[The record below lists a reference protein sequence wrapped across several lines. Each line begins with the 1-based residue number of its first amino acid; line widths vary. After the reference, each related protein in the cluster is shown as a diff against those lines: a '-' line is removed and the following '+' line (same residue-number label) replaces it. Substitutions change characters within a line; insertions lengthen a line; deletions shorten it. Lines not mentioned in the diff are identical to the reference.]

1 MRPLRP
7 SIKFNLLKWLI
18 APLLIINLVGAG
30 MTYWLAWL
38 PAEHAFDQSLA
49 DAAWALTSQIKQ
61 VRGKTSLELT
71 KQAEQM
77 LRADHFDKMYFVVRD
92 AQGETLAGDRNFP
105 ALTDA
110 VELHE
115 PYTFDAE
122 MNGEQ
127 VRVVALY
134 VSIDRN
140 PIYIGIAETFR
151 KRNQTHYVIL
161 MSLFLLDGAL
171 TFFSIA
177 VVWIA
182 VNKGLHP
189 LRELQQHLG
198 QRNHDNLTPI
208 EFAEHTEEL
217 APVVT
222 SINGLLDNIRKGA
235 SAQQNFLA
243 NVAHQI
249 RTPLTGLRLQLEWLH
264 QRHADEPETAH
275 STELMMSSVER
286 MVRQSNQ
293 LLALAR
299 AEPSRFKPAYLE
311 ELSLDKLVE
320 ESVQHFIEQA
330 DKKQIDLGFDLQ
342 SARMRG
348 DHFMLRDLIDNLVDN
363 AVRYSP
369 PQSTVTVSCREHAEL
384 TLLTVE
390 DSGPGIAP
398 EHRELIFDRFYR
410 ANDKIAG
417 SGLGLAIVR
426 DIAKDHGGEISV
438 TSGADDRGTLFVVR
452 FPRHGLAPTTEHIV
466 VDLSKV

>member
-1 MRPLRP
+1 MRSLRH

-18 APLLIINLVGAG
+18 APLLIVNLIGAG
-30 MTYWLAWL
+30 LTYWLAWL
-38 PAEHAFDQSLA
+38 PAQHAFDQSLA
-49 DAAWALTSQIKQ
+49 DAAWTLTTQLKQ
-61 VRGKTSLELT
+61 VHGKVSMELSR
-71 KQAEQM
+71 QAEQM
-77 LRADHFDKMYFVVRD
+77 LRADHFDTMYFVVRD
-92 AQGETLAGDRNFP
+92 ASGTTLVGDRNFP
-105 ALTDA
+105 SVTEA
-110 VELHE
+110 VELNE
-115 PYTFDAE
+115 PVTYDGV

-127 VRVVALY
+127 VRIAALY
-134 VSIDRN
+134 LNMDHN

-171 TFFSIA
+171 TFFSVAI
-177 VVWIA
+177 VLIA

-208 EFAEHTEEL
+208 EFSSKTEEL
-217 APVVT
+217 RPVVKA
-222 SINGLLDNIRKGA
+222 INGLLDNIRKGA
-235 SAQQNFLA
+235 TAQQNFLA

-275 STELMMSSVER
+275 STELMTSTVER

-299 AEPSRFKPAYLE
+299 AEPSRFKPTHLE
-311 ELSLDKLVE
+311 ALSLDKLVE

-330 DKKQIDLGFDLQ
+330 DKKQIDLGFDLLP
-342 SARMRG
+342 ARVLG
-348 DHFMLRDLIDNLVDN
+348 DRFMLRDLIDNLVDN

-369 PQSTVTVSCREHAEL
+369 PQSTVTVSCCEQGEL

-410 ANDKIAG
+410 VNDKIAG

-426 DIAKDHGGEISV
+426 DIAKDHGGEIAL
-438 TSGADDRGTLFVVR
+438 TSGDAERGTVFTVR
-452 FPRHGLAPTTEHIV
+452 FPRHRADLPEESV
-466 VDLSKV
+466 VF

>member
-1 MRPLRP
+1 MRRSPASNPTHKVMRH

-18 APLLIINLVGAG
+18 APLLAVNLIGAG
-30 MTYWLAWL
+30 LTYWLAWL
-38 PAEHAFDQSLA
+38 PAQDAFDQSIT
-49 DAAWALTSQIKQ
+49 DAAWALTSQIKR

-77 LRADHFDKMYFVVRD
+77 LRSDHFDTMYFVVRD
-92 AQGETLAGDRNFP
+92 ASGDTLAGDHNFP
-105 ALTDA
+105 AVNQIA
-110 VELHE
+110 E
-115 PYTFDAE
+115 PNEPVTYDGI

-127 VRVVALY
+127 VRIAALY
-134 VSIDRN
+134 VSIERT
-140 PIYIGIAETFR
+140 PVYIGIAETFR

-161 MSLFLLDGAL
+161 ISLLLLDGVL
-171 TFFSIA
+171 TAFSI
-177 VVWIA
+177 VIVLVA

-189 LRELQQHLG
+189 LRELQQNLD
-198 QRNHDNLTPI
+198 QRNRDNLTPI
-208 EFAEHTEEL
+208 DVAQTTEEL
-217 APVVT
+217 TPVVRA
-222 SINGLLDNIRKGA
+222 INSLLDNIRKGA
-235 SAQQNFLA
+235 TAQQNFLA

-249 RTPLTGLRLQLEWLH
+249 RTPLTGLRLQLEWLQ
-264 QRHADEPETAH
+264 QRHANEPETAH
-275 STELMMSSVER
+275 STELMTSSVER

-299 AEPSRFKPAYLE
+299 AEPSRFKPTHLE

-342 SARMRG
+342 PARVKG
-348 DHFMLRDLIDNLVDN
+348 DRFMLRDLIDNLVDN

-369 PQSTVTVSCREHAEL
+369 PQSTVTVSCREQEDA

-410 ANDKIAG
+410 VNDKISG

-426 DIAKDHGGEISV
+426 DIAKDHGGEITL
-438 TSGADDRGTLFVVR
+438 TSGDEDRGTVFTVR
-452 FPRHGLAPTTEHIV
+452 FPHGV
-466 VDLSKV
+466 

>member
-1 MRPLRP
+1 MRP

-18 APLLIINLVGAG
+18 APLLAVNLIGAG
-30 MTYWLAWL
+30 LTYWLAWL
-38 PAEHAFDQSLA
+38 PAQDAFDQSIS
-49 DAAWALTSQIKQ
+49 DAAWALTSQVKR
-61 VRGKTSLELT
+61 VSGKTSLELT

-77 LRADHFDKMYFVVRD
+77 LRSDHFDTMYFVVRD
-92 AQGETLAGDRNFP
+92 ASGATLAGDHTFP
-105 ALTDA
+105 DVNRATD
-110 VELHE
+110 HNE
-115 PYTFDAE
+115 PVTYDGV

-127 VRVVALY
+127 VRIAALA
-134 VSIDRN
+134 VNIEGSST
-140 PIYIGIAETFR
+140 YIGIAETFR

-161 MSLFLLDGAL
+161 ISLLLLDGAL

-177 VVWIA
+177 IVLIA

-189 LRELQQHLG
+189 LRELQQNLG

-208 EFAEHTEEL
+208 EFKETTEEL
-217 APVVT
+217 TPVVT
-222 SINGLLDNIRKGA
+222 AINSLLGNISKGA
-235 SAQQNFLA
+235 TAQQNFLA

-249 RTPLTGLRLQLEWLH
+249 RTPLTGLRLQLEWLQ
-264 QRHADEPETAH
+264 QRHAAEPETAH
-275 STELMMSSVER
+275 SAELMTSSVER

-299 AEPSRFKPAYLE
+299 AEPSRFKPTHHE
-311 ELSLDKLVE
+311 DLSLDKLVE

-342 SARMRG
+342 PARVQG
-348 DHFMLRDLIDNLVDN
+348 DRFMLRDLIDNLVDN

-369 PQSTVTVSCREHAEL
+369 PQSTVTVSCREHEDA

-410 ANDKIAG
+410 ANDKISG

-426 DIAKDHGGEISV
+426 DIAKDHGGEISLV
-438 TSGADDRGTLFVVR
+438 SGDANCGTVFTVR
-452 FPRHGLAPTTEHIV
+452 FPRRA
-466 VDLSKV
+466 

>member
-1 MRPLRP
+1 MRP
-7 SIKFNLLKWLI
+7 SIKINLLKWLI
-18 APLLIINLVGAG
+18 APLLAVNLIGAG
-30 MTYWLAWL
+30 LTYWLAWL
-38 PAEHAFDQSLA
+38 PAQDAFDQSIT
-49 DAAWALTSQIKQ
+49 DAAWALTSQIKR

-77 LRADHFDKMYFVVRD
+77 LRSDHFDTMYFVVRD
-92 AQGETLAGDRNFP
+92 SNGETLAGDHNFP
-105 ALTDA
+105 PVNQVT
-110 VELHE
+110 E
-115 PYTFDAE
+115 PNEPVTYDGV

-127 VRVVALY
+127 VRIAVLY
-134 VSIDRN
+134 VSIERT
-140 PIYIGIAETFR
+140 PVYIGIAETFR

-161 MSLFLLDGAL
+161 ISLLLLDGAL

-177 VVWIA
+177 IVMIA
-182 VNKGLHP
+182 VNKGLSP
-189 LRELQQHLG
+189 LRELRQNLD

-208 EFAEHTEEL
+208 EFKETAEEL
-217 APVVT
+217 SPVIGA
-222 SINGLLDNIRKGA
+222 INSLLENIRKGA

-264 QRHADEPETAH
+264 QRHSGEPETAH
-275 STELMMSSVER
+275 STELMASSVER

-299 AEPSRFKPAYLE
+299 AEPSRFKPTHQE
-311 ELSLDKLVE
+311 DLSLDKLVE

-342 SARMRG
+342 PARMKG
-348 DHFMLRDLIDNLVDN
+348 DRFMLRDLIDNLVDN

-369 PQSTVTVSCREHAEL
+369 PQSTVTVSCREQEDA

-410 ANDKIAG
+410 VNDKIAG

-426 DIAKDHGGEISV
+426 DIAKDHGGEITL
-438 TSGADDRGTLFVVR
+438 TSGEANCGTVFTVR
-452 FPRHGLAPTTEHIV
+452 FPRQA
-466 VDLSKV
+466 

>member
-1 MRPLRP
+1 M
-7 SIKFNLLKWLI
+7 
-18 APLLIINLVGAG
+18 
-30 MTYWLAWL
+30 
-38 PAEHAFDQSLA
+38 
-49 DAAWALTSQIKQ
+49 
-61 VRGKTSLELT
+61 
-71 KQAEQM
+71 
-77 LRADHFDKMYFVVRD
+77 
-92 AQGETLAGDRNFP
+92 
-105 ALTDA
+105 DA
-110 VELHE
+110 VEPNE
-115 PYTFDAE
+115 PYTYDSV

-127 VRVVALY
+127 VRVVALP
-134 VSIDRN
+134 VSIDGST
-140 PIYIGIAETFR
+140 IYVGIAETFR
-151 KRNQTHYVIL
+151 KRNQTHFVIL
-161 MSLFLLDGAL
+161 MSLFLLEGAL
-171 TFFSIA
+171 TFISIA
-177 VVWIA
+177 IVLIA

-208 EFAEHTEEL
+208 EFKESTEEL
-217 APVVT
+217 TPVFN

-235 SAQQNFLA
+235 TAQQNFLA

-264 QRHADEPETAH
+264 QRHAGESETTH

-311 ELSLDKLVE
+311 ELSLHKLVE

-342 SARMRG
+342 PARVRG
-348 DHFMLRDLIDNLVDN
+348 DRFMLRDLIDNLVDN

-369 PQSTVTVSCREHAEL
+369 PQSTVTVSCREQEAL

-426 DIAKDHGGEISV
+426 DIARDHGGTISLA
-438 TSGADDRGTLFVVR
+438 SGANERGTVFTVR
-452 FPRHGLAPTTEHIV
+452 FPQQARQPV
-466 VDLSKV
+466 